1 MIAWNFETGMLALG
15 QEILWDLELF
25 VMMPGQKFE
34 FHYSHN
40 IPLRQKLDPRLGCCH
55 THLT

>member
-25 VMMPGQKFE
+25 VMM
-34 FHYSHN
+34 
-40 IPLRQKLDPRLGCCH
+40 LGEASWVNRRVDVFV
-55 THLT
+55 